1 MVVFG
6 SLWTGLVFVVR
17 VNTILGY
24 LYWPSTRLRSQNF
37 DNGLQNESR
46 VDTPIRRNLV
56 LVDSC
61 WTEIV
66 LSQVEDSK
74 VLFIKKVVHKI
85 FPTLWTN
92 LIKGGTFSLPP
103 CGAIWVSTLLV
114 FIPSCS
120 WLIFSAIFNT
130 FHTVSFVKLLLV
142 WKAILIFFY
151 WTIFVL
157 HHPLSWL
164 SFVMWG
170 AAFLIE

>member
-74 VLFIKKVVHKI
+74 VLFIKKVVHKN

-92 LIKGGTFSLPP
+92 LIKGGTFSFPP
-103 CGAIWVSTLLV
+103 PYGAIWVSTLLV

-130 FHTVSFVKLLLV
+130 FHTVSFVKLWLV
-142 WKAILIFFY
+142 RRAILIVPEFNL
-151 WTIFVL
+151 WV
-157 HHPLSWL
+157 
-164 SFVMWG
+164 
-170 AAFLIE
+170 